1 MLPMSNDLAEQLRD
15 AIRASGLST
24 RDLARRSGVAQ
35 PVLSRFLSGQR
46 DLTLRSASKVA
57 AVFGMRWTKPKRPRA

>member
-1 MLPMSNDLAEQLRD
+1 MSNDLAEQLRD